1 MREYKILADQ
11 RSAEE
16 LSDLLLDAGALSAS
30 LEDADADSTDEQP
43 LFGEPGLEPET
54 QAWPRSII
62 SVLTEDGFDFKAAL
76 ETACRDVKCD
86 VPELIESSDVED
98 QDWVRITQA
107 QFQPAHVSPRLWIVP
122 SWSEP
127 PEKDALV
134 VRLDPGVA
142 FGTGSHPTTR
152 LCLNWLDDNLRG
164 GEAVLDYGCG
174 TGILAIGAKK
184 LGAGRVSG
192 VDIDPQ
198 AVEAARWNAQEN
210 GVEADFHLPS
220 ATPEERFPV
229 VVANILA
236 NPLKLLAPALLGHV
250 APNGSL
256 VLSGIL
262 ERQADEVIA
271 AYRAADPTLPL
282 KLWRAEEGWVCLAGT
297 RE

>member
-1 MREYKILADQ
+1 MREYKILADE
-11 RSAEE
+11 RSAEA

-62 SVLTEDGFDFKAAL
+62 SVLTDDGFDFKAAL
-76 ETACRDVKCD
+76 EAACREVKCA

-152 LCLNWLDDNLRG
+152 LCLNWLDENLKG
-164 GEAVLDYGCG
+164 GEDVLDYGCG

-198 AVEAARWNAQEN
+198 AVEAARWNAKEN

-220 ATPEERFPV
+220 ETPEERFPI

-250 APNGSL
+250 APKGSL

-262 ERQADEVIA
+262 ERQADQVIA

>member
-1 MREYKILADQ
+1 MREYKILADE
-11 RSAEE
+11 RSAEA

-62 SVLTEDGFDFKAAL
+62 SVLTDDGFDFKAAL
-76 ETACRDVKCD
+76 EAACREVKCA

-152 LCLNWLDDNLRG
+152 LCLNWLDENLKG
-164 GEAVLDYGCG
+164 GEDVLDYGCG

-198 AVEAARWNAQEN
+198 AVEAARWNAEEN

-220 ATPEERFPV
+220 ETPEERFPI

-250 APNGSL
+250 APKGSL

-262 ERQADEVIA
+262 ERQADQVIA
-271 AYRAADPTLPL
+271 AYREADPTLPL
-282 KLWRAEEGWVCLAGT
+282 KLWRAEAGWVCLAGT

>member
-1 MREYKILADQ
+1 MREYKILADE
-11 RSAEE
+11 RSAEA

-62 SVLTEDGFDFKAAL
+62 SVLTDDGFDFKAAL
-76 ETACRDVKCD
+76 EAACREVKCA

-152 LCLNWLDDNLRG
+152 LCLNWLDENLKG
-164 GEAVLDYGCG
+164 GEDVLDYGCG

-198 AVEAARWNAQEN
+198 AVEAARWNAGEN

-220 ATPEERFPV
+220 ETPEERFPI

-250 APNGSL
+250 APKGSL

-262 ERQADEVIA
+262 ERQADQVIA

-282 KLWRAEEGWVCLAGT
+282 KLWRAQEGWVCLAGT